1 MATLAEAILLA
12 VQAHHGQTQRNGQ
25 PYILHPLTL
34 MLRFDADEDAQ
45 IVAVLHDVVEDTAVT
60 LDDLR
65 AIGFAPLIVETVEHL
80 TRRAG
85 EPYEAFIERIRPHP
99 LARKVKLADLRDNL
113 NGLRLTEYNDSD
125 MARFRRYRAA
135 WDVLTAEGDC

>member
-25 PYILHPLTL
+25 PYILHPLTM

-65 AIGFAPLIVETVEHL
+65 AIGFAPHIVAAVEHL
-80 TRRAG
+80 TRREG
-85 EPYEAFIERIRPHP
+85 ESYEAFIERIRPHP

-113 NGLRLTEYNDSD
+113 NALRLVEYGDSD
-125 MARFRRYRAA
+125 LERFRRYRAA
-135 WDVLTAEGDC
+135 WDVLTAEENG